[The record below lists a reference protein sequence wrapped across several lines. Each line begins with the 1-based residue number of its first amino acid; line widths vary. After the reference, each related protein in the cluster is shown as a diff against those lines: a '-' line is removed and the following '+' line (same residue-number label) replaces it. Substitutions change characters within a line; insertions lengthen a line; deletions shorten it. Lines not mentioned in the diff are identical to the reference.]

1 MAQLLQRRALRAD
14 YQTEHDQLESRLR
27 SKTEEIN
34 RIRQQKQNLERT
46 IESLQYTS
54 TRITKLTNDIAEMK
68 SQKIE
73 LQRKIEQVQRDH
85 RVQLDEKKKE
95 IQALQKQTRQQ
106 TRQISDLQRS
116 NTKSDSLLRNQID
129 QTTQL
134 QRQLREVKLSADNQ
148 RREYEIYSRE
158 DQKRLKWLERE
169 LAKESRKDLELRQLK
184 KRLEQKDQ
192 MTTRLKDM
200 IRQLQEEK
208 RRSRGYGGRGSSH
221 SETEARQRM
230 EELADQIMAQQNELD
245 IQKDGIVQMEELA
258 LKRSAEEMQAIA
270 KLKALDPVESA
281 AMCVLLYRRSCD
293 FIRGLNDSEMKV
305 GAAARV
311 VGSSAKPR

>member
-1 MAQLLQRRALRAD
+1 M
-14 YQTEHDQLESRLR
+14 ESRLR

-46 IESLQYTS
+46 IESLRYTS
-54 TRITKLTNDIAEMK
+54 TRITKLTNDIADMK
-68 SQKIE
+68 AQKIE
-73 LQRKIEQVQRDH
+73 LQRKIEQVQREH

-116 NTKSDSLLRNQID
+116 NTKSDSLLRSQID

-208 RRSRGYGGRGSSH
+208 RRSRSHGGRGSSR
-221 SETEARQRM
+221 SEAEARERV
-230 EELADQIMAQQNELD
+230 EELANQIMAQQNELD
-245 IQKDGIVQMEELA
+245 IQKDGIVKMEELA

-270 KLKALDPVESA
+270 KLKALDPVEST

-305 GAAARV
+305 PV
-311 VGSSAKPR
+311 E

>member
-1 MAQLLQRRALRAD
+1 M
-14 YQTEHDQLESRLR
+14 ESRLR

-46 IESLQYTS
+46 IESLRYTS
-54 TRITKLTNDIAEMK
+54 TRITKLTNDIADMK
-68 SQKIE
+68 AQKIE
-73 LQRKIEQVQRDH
+73 LQRKIEQVQREH

-116 NTKSDSLLRNQID
+116 NTKSDSLLRSQID

-208 RRSRGYGGRGSSH
+208 RRSRSHGGRGSARH
-221 SETEARQRM
+221 EAEARERV

-245 IQKDGIVQMEELA
+245 IQKDGIVKMEELA

-270 KLKALDPVESA
+270 KLKALAPVEST

-305 GAAARV
+305 ALE
-311 VGSSAKPR
+311 

>member
-1 MAQLLQRRALRAD
+1 M
-14 YQTEHDQLESRLR
+14 ESRLR

-46 IESLQYTS
+46 IESLRYTS
-54 TRITKLTNDIAEMK
+54 TRITKLTNDIADMK
-68 SQKIE
+68 AQKIE
-73 LQRKIEQVQRDH
+73 LQRKIEQVQREH

-116 NTKSDSLLRNQID
+116 NTKSDSLLRSQID

-184 KRLEQKDQ
+184 KRLEKKDQ

-208 RRSRGYGGRGSSH
+208 RRSRSHGGRGSARH
-221 SETEARQRM
+221 EAEARERV
-230 EELADQIMAQQNELD
+230 EELANQIMAQQNELD
-245 IQKDGIVQMEELA
+245 IQKDGIVKMEELA

-270 KLKALDPVESA
+270 KLKALDPVEST

-305 GAAARV
+305 ALE
-311 VGSSAKPR
+311 

>member
-1 MAQLLQRRALRAD
+1 
-14 YQTEHDQLESRLR
+14 
-27 SKTEEIN
+27 
-34 RIRQQKQNLERT
+34 
-46 IESLQYTS
+46 
-54 TRITKLTNDIAEMK
+54 MK
-68 SQKIE
+68 AQKIE
-73 LQRKIEQVQRDH
+73 LQRKIEQVQREH

-116 NTKSDSLLRNQID
+116 NTKSDSLLRSQID

-208 RRSRGYGGRGSSH
+208 RRSRSHGGRGSTRH
-221 SETEARQRM
+221 EAEARERV
-230 EELADQIMAQQNELD
+230 EELANQIMAQQNELD
-245 IQKDGIVQMEELA
+245 IQKDGIVKMEELA

-270 KLKALDPVESA
+270 KLKALDPVEST

-305 GAAARV
+305 ALE
-311 VGSSAKPR
+311 

>member
-1 MAQLLQRRALRAD
+1 MRAD
-14 YQTEHDQLESRLR
+14 YQAEHDQLESRLR

-46 IESLQYTS
+46 IESLRYTS
-54 TRITKLTNDIAEMK
+54 TQITKLTNDIADMK
-68 SQKIE
+68 AQKIE
-73 LQRKIEQVQRDH
+73 LQRKIEQVQREH
-85 RVQLDEKKKE
+85 RMQLEEKKKE

-208 RRSRGYGGRGSSH
+208 RRSRSHITRGSGH
-221 SETEARQRM
+221 LEADARERL
-230 EELADQIMAQQNELD
+230 EELADRIMAQQNELD
-245 IQKDGIVQMEELA
+245 IQKDGIVKMEQLA
-258 LKRSAEEMQAIA
+258 MKRSSEEAKAIA
-270 KLKALDPVESA
+270 TLKALEPAEST

-293 FIRGLNDSEMKV
+293 FIRGLNDTEMKV
-305 GAAARV
+305 KRAILKVMR
-311 VGSSAKPR
+311 SSERPK

>member
-1 MAQLLQRRALRAD
+1 M
-14 YQTEHDQLESRLR
+14 ESRLR

-46 IESLQYTS
+46 IESLRYTS
-54 TRITKLTNDIAEMK
+54 TRITKLTNDIADMK
-68 SQKIE
+68 AQKIE
-73 LQRKIEQVQRDH
+73 LQRKIEQVQREH

-116 NTKSDSLLRNQID
+116 NTKSDSLLRSQID

-200 IRQLQEEK
+200 IRQLQEEN
-208 RRSRGYGGRGSSH
+208 R
-221 SETEARQRM
+221 
-230 EELADQIMAQQNELD
+230 
-245 IQKDGIVQMEELA
+245 IVV
-258 LKRSAEEMQAIA
+258 LK
-270 KLKALDPVESA
+270 L
-281 AMCVLLYRRSCD
+281 C
-293 FIRGLNDSEMKV
+293 
-305 GAAARV
+305 
-311 VGSSAKPR
+311 

>member
-1 MAQLLQRRALRAD
+1 M
-14 YQTEHDQLESRLR
+14 ESRLR

-46 IESLQYTS
+46 IESLRYTS
-54 TRITKLTNDIAEMK
+54 TRITKLTNDIADMK
-68 SQKIE
+68 AQKIE
-73 LQRKIEQVQRDH
+73 LQRKIEQVQREH

-116 NTKSDSLLRNQID
+116 NTKSDSLLRSQID

-134 QRQLREVKLSADNQ
+134 QRQLREVKLWADNK
-148 RREYEIYSRE
+148 RRVYEIYSRE

-208 RRSRGYGGRGSSH
+208 RRSRSHGGRGSARH
-221 SETEARQRM
+221 EAEARERV

-245 IQKDGIVQMEELA
+245 IQKDGIVKMEELA

-270 KLKALDPVESA
+270 KLKALDPVEST

-293 FIRGLNDSEMKV
+293 FIRVLNDSEMTV
-305 GAAARV
+305 ALE
-311 VGSSAKPR
+311 

>member
-1 MAQLLQRRALRAD
+1 M
-14 YQTEHDQLESRLR
+14 ESRLR

-46 IESLQYTS
+46 IESLRYTS
-54 TRITKLTNDIAEMK
+54 TRITKLTNDIADMK
-68 SQKIE
+68 AQKIE
-73 LQRKIEQVQRDH
+73 LQRKIEQVQREH

-116 NTKSDSLLRNQID
+116 NTKSDSLLRSQID

-208 RRSRGYGGRGSSH
+208 RRS
-221 SETEARQRM
+221 
-230 EELADQIMAQQNELD
+230 
-245 IQKDGIVQMEELA
+245 
-258 LKRSAEEMQAIA
+258 
-270 KLKALDPVESA
+270 
-281 AMCVLLYRRSCD
+281 
-293 FIRGLNDSEMKV
+293 
-305 GAAARV
+305 
-311 VGSSAKPR
+311 

>member
-1 MAQLLQRRALRAD
+1 M
-14 YQTEHDQLESRLR
+14 
-27 SKTEEIN
+27 
-34 RIRQQKQNLERT
+34 ERT
-46 IESLQYTS
+46 IESLRYTS
-54 TRITKLTNDIAEMK
+54 TRITKLTNDIADMK
-68 SQKIE
+68 AQKIE
-73 LQRKIEQVQRDH
+73 LQRKIEQVQREH

-116 NTKSDSLLRNQID
+116 NTKSDSLLRSQID

-208 RRSRGYGGRGSSH
+208 RRSRSHGGRGSARH
-221 SETEARQRM
+221 EAEARERV

-245 IQKDGIVQMEELA
+245 IQKDGIVKMEELA

-270 KLKALDPVESA
+270 KLKALDPVEST

-305 GAAARV
+305 ALE
-311 VGSSAKPR
+311 

>member
-1 MAQLLQRRALRAD
+1 M
-14 YQTEHDQLESRLR
+14 ESRLR

-46 IESLQYTS
+46 IESLRYTS
-54 TRITKLTNDIAEMK
+54 TRITKLTNDIADMK
-68 SQKIE
+68 AQKIE
-73 LQRKIEQVQRDH
+73 LQRKIEQVQREH
-85 RVQLDEKKKE
+85 RMQLDEKKKE

-116 NTKSDSLLRNQID
+116 NTKSDSLLRSQID

-208 RRSRGYGGRGSSH
+208 RRSRSHGGRGSSR
-221 SETEARQRM
+221 SEAEARERV
-230 EELADQIMAQQNELD
+230 EELANQIMAQQNELD
-245 IQKDGIVQMEELA
+245 IQKDGIVKMEELA

-270 KLKALDPVESA
+270 KLKALDPVEST

-305 GAAARV
+305 PV
-311 VGSSAKPR
+311 E

>member
-1 MAQLLQRRALRAD
+1 M
-14 YQTEHDQLESRLR
+14 ESRLR

-46 IESLQYTS
+46 IESLRYTS
-54 TRITKLTNDIAEMK
+54 TRITKLTNDIADMK
-68 SQKIE
+68 AQKIE
-73 LQRKIEQVQRDH
+73 LQRKIEQVQREH

-208 RRSRGYGGRGSSH
+208 RRSRSHGGRGSARH
-221 SETEARQRM
+221 EAEARERV

-245 IQKDGIVQMEELA
+245 IQKDGIVKMEELA

-270 KLKALDPVESA
+270 KLKALDPVEST

-305 GAAARV
+305 ALE
-311 VGSSAKPR
+311 

>member
-1 MAQLLQRRALRAD
+1 M
-14 YQTEHDQLESRLR
+14 ESRLR

-46 IESLQYTS
+46 IESLRYTS
-54 TRITKLTNDIAEMK
+54 TRITKLTNDIADMK
-68 SQKIE
+68 AQKIE
-73 LQRKIEQVQRDH
+73 LQRKIEQVQREH

-116 NTKSDSLLRNQID
+116 NTKSDSLLRSQID

-208 RRSRGYGGRGSSH
+208 RRSRSHSGRGSTRH
-221 SETEARQRM
+221 EAEARERV
-230 EELADQIMAQQNELD
+230 EELANQIMAQQNELD
-245 IQKDGIVQMEELA
+245 IQKDGIVKMEELA

-270 KLKALDPVESA
+270 KLKALDPVEST

-305 GAAARV
+305 ALE
-311 VGSSAKPR
+311 

>member
-1 MAQLLQRRALRAD
+1 M
-14 YQTEHDQLESRLR
+14 ESRLR

-46 IESLQYTS
+46 IESLRYTS
-54 TRITKLTNDIAEMK
+54 TRITKLTNDIADMK
-68 SQKIE
+68 AQKIE
-73 LQRKIEQVQRDH
+73 LQRKIEQVQREH

-116 NTKSDSLLRNQID
+116 NTKSDSLLRSQID

-208 RRSRGYGGRGSSH
+208 RRSRSHGGRGSARH
-221 SETEARQRM
+221 EAEARERV

-245 IQKDGIVQMEELA
+245 IQKDGIVKMEELA

-270 KLKALDPVESA
+270 KLKALDPVEST

-305 GAAARV
+305 ALE
-311 VGSSAKPR
+311 